1 MTVNNGL
8 RDAMVNVMMN
18 CDGDSG
24 DDGNDDDE
32 YDNASAPRLPSH
44 SRSRSL
50 DAGRKAILCIVGWQ
64 YNVHTY
70 DVMNLTVTV
79 MVTHD

>member
-1 MTVNNGL
+1 MTMVNVIV
-8 RDAMVNVMMN
+8 MVNVMLKG
-18 CDGDSG
+18 DGECVIVNDNYNDIHDS
-24 DDGNDDDE
+24 
-32 YDNASAPRLPSH
+32 ASAPRLPSH